1 MVTMQ
6 SIQFN
11 IRKLIALLFVLNVFS
26 AYSFTT
32 HATAGYAYSMGGLTT
47 SVQQI
52 INTANNWAYCG
63 YTSYYNTDITYSYL
77 SSSSV
82 LNSDILY
89 FSGSGSQNSVKLEDN
104 LYLISGSSNGTNK
117 VGLSGYTLSNT
128 KLAIFNSSYSA
139 STASGTSNIC
149 TKARNRGADAAIG
162 WVYGLSVDDSTKW
175 QSRFQS
181 YCVSHHKVN
190 IAMDYADS
198 FTDYDSNAN
207 TKSHLIYGN
216 WEQYISNSKDT
227 SDESSD
233 TVKDNRVVNIDTIKC
248 QYDNIDYDAI
258 SQAIQSYNS
267 DFDAAQY
274 DVTTTSTSQ
283 DNSSFVVDYTLN
295 INGYT
300 TNSGYTFIFHDNEAD
315 VFYDNTIQTAG
326 DTKNPADTAT
336 AQLQRNEA
344 IQAANT
350 EFAAI
355 TGNNRITQQD
365 VVLYYD
371 IVNNQSYYKILTE
384 YQDIDDGC
392 YGTIVTM
399 YAIR

>member
-1 MVTMQ
+1 MQ

-89 FSGSGSQNSVKLEDN
+89 FSGPGSQNSIKLEDN

-162 WVYGLSVDDSTKW
+162 WVVDLPINDSAKW

-181 YCVSHHKVN
+181 YCVNHHQVYE
-190 IAMDYADS
+190 AMDYADS
-198 FTDYDSNAN
+198 FSDYDYNYKVKN
-207 TKSHLIYGN
+207 HIVYGN
-216 WEQYISNSKDT
+216 WNQYISLYSSKGT
-227 SDESSD
+227 SNKSSD
-233 TVKDNRVVNIDTIKC
+233 TIKDDRVVNIDTIKC
-248 QYDNIDYDAI
+248 QYNDIDYDAI

-295 INGYT
+295 IGGYS
-300 TNSGYTFIFHDNEAD
+300 TNSGYTFIFHDNKTD
-315 VFYDNTIQTAG
+315 VFYDNTIQTIRSTRNTVNAE
-326 DTKNPADTAT
+326 TT
-336 AQLQRNEA
+336 QLQRDNA

-350 EFAAI
+350 EFSAI
-355 TGNNRITQQD
+355 SGNNRITQQD
-365 VVLYYD
+365 AVLYYD
-371 IVNNQSYYKILTE
+371 IANNQSYYKVFTE

-392 YGTIVTM
+392 YGTLVTM